1 MEAQV
6 ERGEVRSG
14 LTIAGAYAYKL
25 RKSLFAQFANKVKA
39 GEFSKEDV
47 ARASRELNTFLYH
60 ILVERLKLDKLD
72 VVRINVGYEVHGR
85 ELRWDYDNLRI
96 EAYKKIPKE
105 KIDEAII
112 EAVRHMKEIIEG
124 RYIVEEVGKSIT
136 GDSLYKIRLGDLNV
150 GMLEAIR
157 LNDEILLKGALTSP
171 EPLIIEKVRIELY
184 GREFLEVLSEKL
196 NEIIS
201 KGRKIS
207 REEAEETIR
216 ALLSIVKVHSH

>member
-1 MEAQV
+1 
-6 ERGEVRSG
+6 
-14 LTIAGAYAYKL
+14 
-25 RKSLFAQFANKVKA
+25 
-39 GEFSKEDV
+39 
-47 ARASRELNTFLYH
+47 
-60 ILVERLKLDKLD
+60 
-72 VVRINVGYEVHGR
+72 NVGYEVHGR

-157 LNDEILLKGALTSP
+157 LNDEILLKGALISP